1 MKIGLPKSGIV
12 IKFDNKLLPMNS
24 LFESNSAAGIIYRLA
39 KLHPNTKSLWGKMNV
54 SQMLAHCQVPLQ
66 AALGEKQFKR
76 TFFGFVFGRIG
87 KKRFMKEGPFK
98 RNLPTD
104 PRFVV
109 RDDRDFDKEKKQ
121 LQVLIHRFATADPPT
136 IAKKRHPFFGNMTQE
151 EWGKLQWKHLDH
163 HLRQFGV

>member
-1 MKIGLPKSGIV
+1 MKSGLPKSRIL

-87 KKRFMKEGPFK
+87 KRQMLKAGPFK
-98 RNLPTD
+98 KNLPTD
-104 PRFVV
+104 PRFIVK
-109 RDDRDFDKEKKQ
+109 DDRDFEKEKKQ
-121 LQVLIHRFATADPPT
+121 LQVLVHKFA
-136 IAKKRHPFFGNMTQE
+136 IANPDMIAQKRHPFFGNMTQD
-151 EWGKLQWKHLDH
+151 EWGLLQWKHLDH
-163 HLRQFGV
+163 HLKQFGV